1 MANGSIIFVHG
12 TGVRLAGYLSQF
24 TLAQENAQRA
34 GIALSFVECAWG
46 DPLGIEFQGLSLP
59 DDPTPEQKHRQDE
72 DYAQWAWLFDDPLS
86 ELERMTIVD
95 PSVRKPLLPPGAE
108 PAWLTAWNQIQA
120 YQPSEEMRLLLQ
132 RAGIDH
138 ATWLLAWNKVT
149 GSTSIARLAFER
161 SAHEL
166 PEAGKALVRAQVAQL
181 HSEMVDRRLPG
192 PSRRLRDSMV
202 TQLAADWEVTRLS
215 STSLFGKMIKRVAT
229 RLLKRHRNSLSESIA
244 PLIGDVLLYQTHG
257 EAIRTFIR
265 GKIEAATGPVTIIA
279 HSLGGIACVDL
290 LALPDA
296 PKVDR
301 LITVGSQSPLL
312 YEIGALYSLKNGQ
325 PLPAGFPKW
334 LNIFDRNDM
343 LSYVAGRLFSPV
355 TDFEVESGQS
365 FPDAHSAY
373 FGNDSTWAEISR
385 FIKAA

>member
-1 MANGSIIFVHG
+1 MAHGSIIFVHG
-12 TGVRLAGYLSQF
+12 TGVRLESYCSLF
-24 TLAQENAQRA
+24 TLAQERAQRS
-34 GIALSFVECAWG
+34 GITSTFVECAWG

-59 DDPTPEQKHRQDE
+59 DEPTAEQKRKQDE
-72 DYAQWAWLFDDPLS
+72 DFAQWSWLFADPLS

-95 PSVRKPLLPPGAE
+95 RSVRMPPLRPGME
-108 PAWLTAWNQIQA
+108 PRWLTAWNEIVA
-120 YQPSEEMRLLLQ
+120 YQPTEEMRLLLQ
-132 RAGIDH
+132 RAGIDE
-138 ATWLLAWNKVT
+138 ATWLTAWNKVT
-149 GSTSIARLAFER
+149 GSTSIARRAFQR

-181 HSEMVDRRLPG
+181 HSEMVDRHLPG

-202 TQLAADWEVTRLS
+202 TQLNADWELTRLS

-229 RLLKRHRNSLSESIA
+229 RLLKRHRNSLSESVA
-244 PLIGDVLLYQTHG
+244 PMIGDILLYQTHG
-257 EAIRTFIR
+257 EAIRKFIR

-301 LITVGSQSPLL
+301 LITVGSQAPLL
-312 YEIGALYSLKNGQ
+312 YEIGALYSLRNGQ
-325 PLPAGFPKW
+325 PLPPGFPKW

-343 LSYVAGRLFSPV
+343 LSYVAGRLFPSV
-355 TDFEVESGQS
+355 TDLEVESGQP

-373 FGNDSTWAEISR
+373 FGNDYTWAEIVE
-385 FIKAA
+385 FIKTA